1 MTATSKRLG
10 IIGEKLAI
18 DFLKKNNYQIIQQNY
33 RCPFGEI
40 DIIALKKNTLCFI
53 EVKTRS
59 SGRFGL
65 PQEAI
70 DERKKRTIA
79 HVALSFMQHYK
90 IEDKKVQFDV
100 IAVCITAHGHNI
112 ELIENAFEVATL

>member
-10 IIGEKLAI
+10 LTGEKLAVS
-18 DFLKKNNYQIIQQNY
+18 FLKKNKYRIVQQNY

-40 DIIALKKNTLCFI
+40 DIIALKKNVLSFI

-59 SGRFGL
+59 SDRFGL

-70 DERKKRTIA
+70 DERKQRTIA
-79 HVALSFMQHYK
+79 QVALSFMQHYK
-90 IEDKKVQFDV
+90 IENKTVQFDV
-100 IAVCITAHGHNI
+100 IAVHITAHGHHI
-112 ELIENAFEVATL
+112 ELIENAFEITPT